1 MRVMFLAGAPM
12 VRAYLAALIF
22 FAAIGAASGTE
33 RGCPDLSGHYTFFGT
48 WEHRSFE
55 GGKPESIAA
64 FTAANPKPRL
74 DRFALGMMASQVT
87 NPRVAILR
95 HDLATGVV
103 EIDIIGDSARPKLES
118 SAPDLPA
125 HLPLTCSASDWLWD
139 LTTSGGGENVPS
151 ENHEQIALR
160 VESNGD
166 LLAKG
171 HSDTLTGWI
180 FKTKVS
186 SDWLARFRRSNKRS
200 HK

>member
-1 MRVMFLAGAPM
+1 MWSIFLVSDPIL
-12 VRAYLAALIF
+12 RAYLAVLIL
-22 FAAIGAASGTE
+22 FAAIGGAAGAESE
-33 RGCPDLSGHYTFFGT
+33 CPDLSGHYTFFGT

-64 FTAANPKPRL
+64 FTATNPKPRL
-74 DRFALGMMASQVT
+74 DRFALGIMAGQVT

-103 EIDIIGDSARPKLES
+103 EIDIIGDSERLKLEP

-125 HLPLTCSASDWLWD
+125 HLPLTCSGSYWLRD
-139 LTTSGGGENVPS
+139 LTTSAGGENVPS

-171 HSDTLTGWI
+171 HSDVFIGWI
-180 FKTKVS
+180 FKTKIS
-186 SDWLARFRRSNKRS
+186 SDWLARFRRSNEQPKN
-200 HK
+200 